1 MLSETVSS
9 SPTPSSTG
17 IKGLRSDGA
26 EARNRLLDTALALFA
41 ERGFAKT
48 STRAIAQGAGVNVA
62 AISYYFG
69 DKAGLYQAVF
79 DDPRSNPGPNI
90 AGLEAGPASLDDV
103 LRALL
108 VGFTEPLKQGQT
120 VQNCMR
126 LHFREML
133 EPTGVWQNEIEQTI
147 KPAHHALAQALSRHL
162 GLPEPDDDVHRLAF
176 SITALGMM
184 MHIGCEVIPAIRPSL
199 VASPPAIDAY
209 AQRLLQYAWA
219 MVDSEAMRRAATA
232 P

>member
-1 MLSETVSS
+1 MQSTTTTAM
-9 SPTPSSTG
+9 PTPTPTG
-17 IKGLRSDGA
+17 TKGLRSDGA

-79 DDPRSNPGPNI
+79 EDPRSNPGLNI
-90 AGLEAGPASLDDV
+90 PELQAGPARLDDV

-108 VGFTEPLKQGQT
+108 VGFTEPLKQGQM

-133 EPTGVWQNEIEQTI
+133 EPTGVWQNEIERTI
-147 KPAHHALAQALSRHL
+147 KPAHHALVQALSLHL
-162 GLPEPDDDVHRLAF
+162 GLPAPDDDIHRLAF

-209 AQRLLQYAWA
+209 AQRLLQYAWS
-219 MVDSEAMRRAATA
+219 MVEGEAMRRAASA
-232 P
+232 S